1 MTAKCLVTGG
11 SKVSVAVRCG
21 LIFLASFV
29 LAGCGG
35 PDGPPRAAVEGTV
48 TLDGK
53 PLAAGMVRFVPKDG
67 TPGQKVSVSIEAGKF
82 SVGAEHGPPVGAH
95 RIEIESSDTGGL
107 AMDDED
113 VIDKMQ
119 AEGIR
124 RVKVVKVPPWYN
136 RESKLAETV
145 SASEPNQYVFELSTK
160 RRR

>member
-1 MTAKCLVTGG
+1 MTGG
-11 SKVSVAVRCG
+11 CKVNIAVRFS
-21 LIFLASFV
+21 LIVFASCM
-29 LAGCGG
+29 LTGCGG

-53 PLAAGMVRFVPKDG
+53 PLATGMIRFVPTGG
-67 TPGQKVSVSIEAGKF
+67 TPGQKVSVSIEAGEF
-82 SVGAEHGPPVGAH
+82 SIDADHGPAVGKH
-95 RIEIESSDTGGL
+95 RVEIKSSDTGGL

-119 AEGIR
+119 AEGVR

-136 RESKLAETV
+136 RESRLAETV